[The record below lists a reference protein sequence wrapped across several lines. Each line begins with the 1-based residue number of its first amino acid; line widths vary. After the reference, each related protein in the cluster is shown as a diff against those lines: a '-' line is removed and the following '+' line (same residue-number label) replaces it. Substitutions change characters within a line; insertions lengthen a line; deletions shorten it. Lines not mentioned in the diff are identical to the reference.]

1 MNRHL
6 IILILL
12 LHGLWCGYGQVSYM
26 PDDPAV
32 MELKTLYLESG
43 KVFPTG
49 SFPLDRRDL
58 HRLALKLEE
67 QALSSEA
74 REKVAA
80 FLEELSFNREVIRLG
95 TDVKFTYEHY
105 LRTDEEWE
113 DYYRL
118 FFEPEAA
125 LAFDLYYTRD
135 GLAVIDIAGSWRRE
149 YDGFSPNNFFSF
161 KPGNPFAHENQF
173 LQKGYFRYFFGPLEM
188 ELGRNKV
195 HYGPSKYSSL
205 LLSQRLPFLDALRL
219 RLPIGSLEM
228 TSLVS
233 TLENREAAEDLDLV
247 TLNDN
252 DPSYLDDYDFVDNT
266 IICAMHRFEYSFKRL
281 RLGISGLSFI
291 TRPDNAFL
299 LGDFFPVFSWHTA
312 DVGWHNLSMIG
323 DVSLAP
329 LPGLEI
335 FAQYGVDDIS
345 LGSVNVGDDPLPTI
359 DAYIVG
365 LSFDRLLLKA
375 NFSFYLEG
383 GYTHYLWG
391 NFHEEYALSRAIYR
405 YFMDHENQILPM
417 TSPFGPGSRWIYG
430 EIGWGNLNNVSASL
444 FFQLIDQNTLANLID
459 TPYETS
465 SEVENASRTTTMR
478 LGLELRYAFKKAL
491 TVYMKPVLLYQDPY
505 FWGELTLGCT
515 LRHRGE
521 SKIKP

>member
-6 IILILL
+6 IIILILL
-12 LHGLWCGYGQVSYM
+12 LHGLWCGYDHVSYM

-32 MELKTLYLESG
+32 IELKTLYLESG
-43 KVFPTG
+43 RVFPNG

-58 HRLALKLEE
+58 HRLALKLKE

-74 REKVAA
+74 RERVAA

-95 TDVKFTYEHY
+95 SDVKLTYEHY

-118 FFEPEAA
+118 FFEQEPA
-125 LAFDLYYTRD
+125 LAVDLYYTQD

-149 YDGFSPNNFFSF
+149 YEGFSPNNFFAF

-195 HYGPSKYSSL
+195 HYGPSRYSSL

-219 RLPIGSLEM
+219 RLPLGPLEM

-233 TLENREAAEDLDLV
+233 TLENREAADDLNQEALIV
-247 TLNDN
+247 EGYN
-252 DPSYLDDYDFVDNT
+252 FVDNT
-266 IICAMHRFEYSFKRL
+266 IICTMHRFEYTFKRL
-281 RLGISGLSFI
+281 SLGISGLSFI
-291 TRPDNAFL
+291 TRPDNGFL

-312 DVGWHNLSMIG
+312 DVGWHNFSMIG
-323 DVSLAP
+323 DASLAP
-329 LPGLEI
+329 LPGLEV

-345 LGSVNVGDDPLPTI
+345 LGSVNVGDGPIPTI
-359 DAYIVG
+359 DAYIIG
-365 LSFDRLLLKA
+365 LSFDRRLPKA
-375 NFSFYLEG
+375 SFSFYLES

-405 YFMDHENQILPM
+405 YFMDRENQMLPM
-417 TSPFGPGSRWIYG
+417 TSPFGPGSIWIYG
-430 EIGWGNLNNVSASL
+430 EIGWGNLSNIGGSL
-444 FFQLIDQNTLANLID
+444 FFRLIDQNNVADLIN
-459 TPYETS
+459 TSYEVS
-465 SEVENASRTTTMR
+465 SAVENAARTTTMR
-478 LGLELRYAFKKAL
+478 LGLDIRYAFQKAL
-491 TVYMKPVLLYQDPY
+491 TAYMKPVLLYRDPL

-515 LRHRGE
+515 LQHRGE

>member
-6 IILILL
+6 VILLILL
-12 LHGLWCGYGQVSYM
+12 LHNLWAVYGQVSYM

-32 MELKTLYLESG
+32 IELKTLYLESG
-43 KVFPTG
+43 RVFPTG

-58 HRLALKLEE
+58 HRLALKLKE
-67 QALSSEA
+67 QAPNDEA
-74 REKVAA
+74 RERIAE

-95 TDVKFTYEHY
+95 ADVKLTYEHY
-105 LRTDEEWE
+105 LRTAEEWE

-118 FFEPEAA
+118 FFEPEPA
-125 LAFDLYYTRD
+125 LAFDLYYTQD

-149 YDGFSPNNFFSF
+149 YDGFSANNFLAF
-161 KPGNPFAHENQF
+161 KPGNAFAQENQF

-195 HYGPSKYSSL
+195 HYGPSRYSSL

-219 RLPIGSLEM
+219 RLPIGPLEM

-233 TLENREAAEDLDLV
+233 TLENRSAAGDLDLAA
-247 TLNDN
+247 LYGAAY
-252 DPSYLDDYDFVDNT
+252 PYDYDFVDNT
-266 IICAMHRFEYSFKRL
+266 IICTMHRFEYAFKRL

-329 LPGLEI
+329 LPGLEV
-335 FAQYGVDDIS
+335 FAQYGVDDIN
-345 LGSVNVGDDPLPTI
+345 LGSVNIGDDPLPTI
-359 DAYIVG
+359 DAYIIG
-365 LSFDRLLLKA
+365 LSFDLRLPKA
-375 NFSFYLEG
+375 SFSFYLEG

-405 YFMDHENQILPM
+405 YFMDRENQILPM

-430 EIGWGNLNNVSASL
+430 EIGWSNLNDISASL
-444 FFQLIDQNTLANLID
+444 FFQLIDQNTQANLID
-459 TPYETS
+459 TPYKAS
-465 SEVENASRTTTMR
+465 STVENAPRTTTMR
-478 LGLELRYAFKKAL
+478 LGLDIRYTFKKAL
-491 TVYMKPVLLYQDPY
+491 TAYMKPVLFYRDPL

-515 LRHRGE
+515 LRYRGE
-521 SKIKP
+521 GEIKP

>member
-1 MNRHL
+1 
-6 IILILL
+6 
-12 LHGLWCGYGQVSYM
+12 M

-32 MELKTLYLESG
+32 IELKTLYLESG
-43 KVFPTG
+43 RVFPTG

-58 HRLALKLEE
+58 HRLALKLKE
-67 QALSSEA
+67 QAPNDEA
-74 REKVAA
+74 RERIAE

-95 TDVKFTYEHY
+95 ADVKLTYEHY
-105 LRTDEEWE
+105 LRTAEEWE

-118 FFEPEAA
+118 FFEPEPA
-125 LAFDLYYTRD
+125 LAFDLYYTQD

-149 YDGFSPNNFFSF
+149 YDGFSANNFLAF
-161 KPGNPFAHENQF
+161 KPGNAFAQENQF

-195 HYGPSKYSSL
+195 HYGPSRYSSL

-219 RLPIGSLEM
+219 RLPIGPLEM

-233 TLENREAAEDLDLV
+233 TLENRSAAGDLDLV
-247 TLNDN
+247 A
-252 DPSYLDDYDFVDNT
+252 LDAATDYAFVDNT
-266 IICAMHRFEYSFKRL
+266 ILCTMHRFEYAFKRL

-291 TRPDNAFL
+291 TRLDNAFL

-329 LPGLEI
+329 LPGLEV
-335 FAQYGVDDIS
+335 FAQYGVDDIN
-345 LGSVNVGDDPLPTI
+345 LGSVNIGDDPLPTI
-359 DAYIVG
+359 DAYIIG
-365 LSFDRLLLKA
+365 LSFDLRLPKA
-375 NFSFYLEG
+375 SFSFYLEG

-405 YFMDHENQILPM
+405 YFMDRENQILPM

-430 EIGWGNLNNVSASL
+430 EIGWSNLNDISASL
-444 FFQLIDQNTLANLID
+444 FFQLIDQNTQANLID
-459 TPYETS
+459 TPYKAS
-465 SEVENASRTTTMR
+465 STVENAPRTTTMR
-478 LGLELRYAFKKAL
+478 LGLDIRYTFKKAL
-491 TVYMKPVLLYQDPY
+491 TAYMKPVLFYRDPL

-515 LRHRGE
+515 LRYRGE
-521 SKIKP
+521 GEIKP

>member
-6 IILILL
+6 VILLILL
-12 LHGLWCGYGQVSYM
+12 LHILWTGYAQVSYM
-26 PDDPAV
+26 PEDQAV
-32 MELKTLYLESG
+32 IELKTLYLESG
-43 KVFPTG
+43 RVFPTG

-58 HRLALKLEE
+58 HRLALKIKE
-67 QALSSEA
+67 QALNSEA
-74 REKVAA
+74 RERVAE

-95 TDVKFTYEHY
+95 SDVKLTYEHY

-118 FFEPEAA
+118 FFEPEPA
-125 LAFDLYYTRD
+125 LALDLYYMQD
-135 GLAVIDIAGSWRRE
+135 GLAVIDIACSWRRE
-149 YDGFSPNNFFSF
+149 YDGFSASNFFTF
-161 KPGNPFAHENQF
+161 KPGNPFAQENQF
-173 LQKGYFRYFFGPLEM
+173 LQQGYFRYFFGPLEM

-195 HYGPSKYSSL
+195 HYGPSRYSSL

-219 RLPIGSLEM
+219 RLPIGPLEM

-233 TLENREAAEDLDLV
+233 TLENRSAAGDLNLDLLYGV
-247 TLNDN
+247 
-252 DPSYLDDYDFVDNT
+252 PSPYAFEENT
-266 IICAMHRFEYSFKRL
+266 ILCTMHRFEYAFKRL

-291 TRPDNAFL
+291 SRPDNGFL

-329 LPGLEI
+329 LPGLEV
-335 FAQYGVDDIS
+335 FAQYGVDDIN
-345 LGSVNVGDDPLPTI
+345 LGSVNVGDDPIPTI
-359 DAYIVG
+359 DAYIIG
-365 LSFDRLLLKA
+365 LSFDLRLSKTNL
-375 NFSFYLEG
+375 SFYLEG

-405 YFMDHENQILPM
+405 YFMDRENQILPM

-430 EIGWGNLNNVSASL
+430 EIGWGNLNDVSAFL
-444 FFQLIDQNTLANLID
+444 FFQLIDQNSDANLISTD
-459 TPYETS
+459 YEAS
-465 SEVENASRTTTMR
+465 SAVENAPRTTTIR
-478 LGLELRYAFKKAL
+478 LGLDIRYAFKKAL
-491 TVYMKPVLLYQDPY
+491 TVYMKPVLLYRDPF

-515 LRHRGE
+515 LQHRGE

>member
-6 IILILL
+6 IIILILL
-12 LHGLWCGYGQVSYM
+12 LHGLWGGYGQVSYM
-26 PDDPAV
+26 PADSAV
-32 MELKTLYLESG
+32 IELKTLYLESG
-43 KVFPTG
+43 RVFPTG

-58 HRLALKLEE
+58 HRLVLKLKE

-74 REKVAA
+74 RERIAG

-95 TDVKFTYEHY
+95 ADVKLTYEHY

-118 FFEPEAA
+118 FLEPEPAIV
-125 LAFDLYYTRD
+125 FDLYYTQD

-149 YDGFSPNNFFSF
+149 YDGFSPNNFFAF
-161 KPGNPFAHENQF
+161 KPGNPFAQENQF
-173 LQKGYFRYFFGPLEM
+173 LKQGYFRYFFGPLEM

-195 HYGPSKYSSL
+195 HYGPSRYSSL
-205 LLSQRLPFLDALRL
+205 LLSQRLPFLDAFRL
-219 RLPIGSLEM
+219 RLPIGPLEM

-233 TLENREAAEDLDLV
+233 TLENRSAAGDLNLVDLGDEA
-247 TLNDN
+247 
-252 DPSYLDDYDFVDNT
+252 DYAFVDNT
-266 IICAMHRFEYSFKRL
+266 IICTMHRFEYSFKRL
-281 RLGISGLSFI
+281 RLSISGLSFI

-329 LPGLEI
+329 LPGLEV
-335 FAQYGVDDIS
+335 FVQYGVDDIN
-345 LGSVNVGDDPLPTI
+345 LGGVNVGDDSIPTI
-359 DAYIVG
+359 DAYIIG
-365 LSFDRLLLKA
+365 LSFDRRLPKA
-375 NFSFYLEG
+375 SFSFYLEG

-405 YFMDHENQILPM
+405 YFMDRENQILPM
-417 TSPFGPGSRWIYG
+417 TSPFGPGSRWIYS
-430 EIGWGNLNNVSASL
+430 EIGWSNLSDVSASL
-444 FFQLIDQNTLANLID
+444 FFQLIDKNTEANLID

-465 SEVENASRTTTMR
+465 STVENAPRTTIMR
-478 LGLELRYAFKKAL
+478 LGLDIRYAFQKAL
-491 TVYMKPVLLYQDPY
+491 TVYMKPVLLYRDPV

-515 LRHRGE
+515 LQHRVE

>member
-6 IILILL
+6 TILLILL
-12 LHGLWCGYGQVSYM
+12 LHNLWGGYGQVSYM

-32 MELKTLYLESG
+32 IELKTLYLESG
-43 KVFPTG
+43 RVFPTG

-58 HRLALKLEE
+58 HRLALKLKE

-74 REKVAA
+74 RERVAE

-95 TDVKFTYEHY
+95 SDVKFTYEHY

-118 FFEPEAA
+118 FFEPEPAMVI
-125 LAFDLYYTRD
+125 DLYYMQD

-149 YDGFSPNNFFSF
+149 YDGFSPNNFFAF
-161 KPGNPFAHENQF
+161 KPGNPFAQENQF

-195 HYGPSKYSSL
+195 HYGPSRYSSL
-205 LLSQRLPFLDALRL
+205 LLSQSLPFLDALRL
-219 RLPIGSLEM
+219 RLPIGPLEM

-233 TLENREAAEDLDLV
+233 TLENRSAADDLEDLII
-247 TLNDN
+247 
-252 DPSYLDDYDFVDNT
+252 PDYNFVDNT
-266 IICAMHRFEYSFKRL
+266 IICTMHRFEYAFKRL
-281 RLGISGLSFI
+281 RLGISGLSII

-323 DVSLAP
+323 DVCLAP
-329 LPGLEI
+329 LPGLEV
-335 FAQYGVDDIS
+335 FAQYGVDDIR
-345 LGSVNVGDDPLPTI
+345 LGSVNIGDDPIPTI
-359 DAYIVG
+359 DAYIIG
-365 LSFDRLLLKA
+365 LSFDRRLPKA

-405 YFMDHENQILPM
+405 YFMDRENQILPM

-430 EIGWGNLNNVSASL
+430 EIGWGNLNNVS
-444 FFQLIDQNTLANLID
+444 INCRYRIVPNINTSQADIIN
-459 TPYETS
+459 
-465 SEVENASRTTTMR
+465 
-478 LGLELRYAFKKAL
+478 
-491 TVYMKPVLLYQDPY
+491 
-505 FWGELTLGCT
+505 
-515 LRHRGE
+515 
-521 SKIKP
+521 